1 MKYLLT
7 SEQMKEADAFTTQQL
22 GVPYLELMERAGEAL
37 FQEAKSLSKKG
48 KILCVCGSG
57 NNGGD
62 GYVCGRKLLL
72 SGRTVDGF
80 SFGNNPTEG
89 CQINRAEFEINGGKM
104 LDEMPDGGY
113 SLVIDCLFGI
123 GYTPRENEEAE
134 RIIQK
139 INALKKRGAKVLSAD
154 IPSGVSGTNG
164 LVKGVAVCADRTV
177 CFGEIKTG
185 AVLGDGLD
193 YCGEI
198 RRADIGICLPAFDTE
213 GEGYAHLIEDS
224 EIAPLLPKRKRN
236 THKGN
241 YGVATIVAGSERY
254 TGAAYLSATAAAR
267 SGAGYTRLYTPNSIL
282 PLFALKTPEVLL
294 CPLNEGGRALF
305 NEEIY
310 AQMPSGGL
318 AIGMGLGVSEEVAQG
333 VEYLVKNHVG
343 ALVIDADGLTSLAEY
358 AADRLGE
365 IFSSKSCEI
374 ILTPHPLEF
383 ARLLQK
389 TTTEV
394 LENDIA
400 LAKEFAL
407 KYGVTVLLK
416 GASSIV
422 TDGTRTSVCI
432 AGTAG
437 QAKGGSG
444 DVLSGVLA
452 GLAAMKLS
460 AYDAARAGALLCGR
474 AAEIATREQGEYSL
488 LASDSIACLGR
499 AFLSVAE
506 GSNDYGGKQ

>member
-7 SEQMKEADAFTTQQL
+7 NEQMKEADAFTTAQL

-37 FQEAKSLSKKG
+37 YKVAKELAPKG

-62 GYVCGRKLLL
+62 GYVCGRKLLFD
-72 SGRTVDGF
+72 GRTVDGF
-80 SFGNNPTEG
+80 AFGSNPTEG

-104 LDEMPDGGY
+104 LDEMPDKGY
-113 SLVIDCLFGI
+113 SLVIDCLFGT
-123 GYTPRENEEAE
+123 GYKCREDEEAE
-134 RIIQK
+134 RVIQK
-139 INALKKRGAKVLSAD
+139 INALKKRGVVVLSAD

-164 LVKGVAVCADRTV
+164 LVKGVAVCADTTL

-198 RRADIGICLPAFDTE
+198 RRADIGICLPSFDEE
-213 GEGYAHLIEDS
+213 GEGYAHLIEDR
-224 EIAPLLPKRKRN
+224 EIAELLPRRKRN

-241 YGVATIVAGSERY
+241 YGVATVVAGSKRY
-254 TGAAYLSATAAAR
+254 TGAAYLAATAAAR
-267 SGAGYTRLYTPNSIL
+267 SGAGYTRLYTPSSIL
-282 PLFALKTPEVLL
+282 PLFAIKTPEVLL
-294 CPLNEGGRALF
+294 CPLNDGGRDVF
-305 NEEIY
+305 NEKIY
-310 AQMPSGGL
+310 SQMPSGGL
-318 AIGMGLGVSEEVAQG
+318 AIGMGLGVSEELANA
-333 VEYLVKNHVG
+333 VEYLIKHHTG
-343 ALVIDADGLTSLAEY
+343 TLVVDADGLTSLAEY
-358 AADRLGE
+358 SLGRLEE
-365 IFSSKSCEI
+365 IFKEKSCEV

-383 ARLLQK
+383 ARLIQK
-389 TTTEV
+389 TTAEV
-394 LENDIA
+394 LENDLA
-400 LAKEFAL
+400 LAKEFAT
-407 KYGVTVLLK
+407 KYGVTLLLK

-422 TDGTRTSVCI
+422 TDGTRTAVCI

-452 GLAAMKLS
+452 GLSAMKLC

-474 AAEIATREQGEYSL
+474 AAEIATKEQGEYSL
-488 LASDSIACLGR
+488 LASDVIASLGK

-506 GSNDYGGKQ
+506 SANDQSGKQ

>member
-7 SEQMKEADAFTTQQL
+7 NEQMKEADAFTVKEL

-37 FQEAKSLSKKG
+37 FKAAKELSKKG

-72 SGRTVDGF
+72 GGRAVDGF
-80 SFGNNPTEG
+80 SFGENPTEG
-89 CQINRAEFEINGGKM
+89 CQINRAEFEINGGTM
-104 LDEMPDGGY
+104 LGEMPDSGY
-113 SLVIDCLFGI
+113 SLVIDCLFGT
-123 GYTPRENEEAE
+123 GYKPREDEASAAV
-134 RIIQK
+134 IKK

-164 LVKGVAVCADRTV
+164 IAQGVAVLADVTV

-198 RRADIGICLPAFDTE
+198 RRADIGICLPAFDKE
-213 GEGYAHLIEDS
+213 GEGYAHLIEES
-224 EIAPLLPKRKRN
+224 EIAELLPRRKRN

-241 YGVATIVAGSERY
+241 YGVATVVAGSEKY
-254 TGAAYLSATAAAR
+254 TGAAYLASAAAAR
-267 SGAGYTRLYTPNSIL
+267 SGAGYTRLYTPQSVL
-282 PLFALKTPEVLL
+282 PMFALKTPEVLL
-294 CPLNEGGRALF
+294 CPLNDGGRALF

-310 AQMPSGGL
+310 AQMPKGGL
-318 AIGMGLGVSEEVAQG
+318 AIGMGLGVSEDAVEG
-333 VEYLVKNHVG
+333 VEYLIKNHEGV
-343 ALVIDADGLTSLAEY
+343 LVIDADAITSLAEY
-358 AADRLGE
+358 AQDRLEE
-365 IFSSKSCEI
+365 IFKSKSCEV

-383 ARLLQK
+383 ARLIGK
-389 TTTEV
+389 TTSEV
-394 LENDIA
+394 LENDVA
-400 LAKEFAL
+400 LAKEFAV
-407 KYGVTVLLK
+407 KHGVPLLLK
-416 GASSIV
+416 GAASII
-422 TDGTRTSVCI
+422 TDGQRTCVCV

-460 AYDAARAGALLCGR
+460 AYDAARAGAFLCGR
-474 AAEIATREQGEYSL
+474 AAEIGTREQGEYSL
-488 LASDSIACLGR
+488 LASDIIGCLGK
-499 AFLSVAE
+499 AFLSVTENA
-506 GSNDYGGKQ
+506 NK

>member
-7 SEQMKEADAFTTQQL
+7 NEQMKEADAFTTSQL

-37 FQEAKSLSKKG
+37 FSAAKALSKTG

-62 GYVCGRKLLL
+62 GFVCGRKLLL

-80 SFGNNPTEG
+80 AFGQNPTEG

-104 LDEMPDGGY
+104 LEEMPDSGY
-113 SLVIDCLFGI
+113 SLVIDCLFGT
-123 GYTPRENEEAE
+123 GYKPKEDEAAE
-134 RIIQK
+134 LLIKK

-164 LVKGVAVCADRTV
+164 LAKGAAVCADVTL

-193 YCGEI
+193 CCGEI
-198 RRADIGICLPAFDTE
+198 RRADIGICLPAFDKE
-213 GEGYAHLIEDS
+213 GEGYAHLIEDR
-224 EIAPLLPKRKRN
+224 EIAELLPKRKRN

-241 YGVATIVAGSERY
+241 YGTATIVAGSERY
-254 TGAAYLSATAAAR
+254 TGAAYLAAAAASR
-267 SGAGYTRLYTPNSIL
+267 SGAGYTRLYTPSAIL
-282 PLFALKTPEVLL
+282 PLFALKAPEVLL
-294 CPLNEGGRALF
+294 CPLNDGGRAAF

-310 AQMPSGGL
+310 AQMPRGGL
-318 AIGMGLGVSEEVAQG
+318 AVGMGLGVSEAVAQS
-333 VEYLVKNHVG
+333 VEYLVKNHEG
-343 ALVIDADGLTSLAEY
+343 TLIIDADGLTSLAEY
-358 AADRLGE
+358 SLDRLAE
-365 IFSSKSCEI
+365 IFLRKSCEV

-383 ARLLQK
+383 ARLVGK
-389 TTTEV
+389 TTAEV
-394 LENDIA
+394 LENDLA

-407 KYGVTVLLK
+407 RHGVTVLLK

-422 TDGTRTSVCI
+422 TDGKRASVCI

-460 AYDAARAGALLCGR
+460 AYDAAKAGALLCGR
-474 AAEIATREQGEYSL
+474 AAEIGTKTHGEYSL
-488 LASDSIACLGR
+488 LASDIIENLGR
-499 AFLSVAE
+499 AFLSVTERPHDE
-506 GSNDYGGKQ
+506 GDE

>member
-7 SEQMKEADAFTTQQL
+7 NEQMKEADAFTIKEL

-37 FQEAKSLSKKG
+37 FLAAKELSKKG

-62 GYVCGRKLLL
+62 GFVCGRRLLL
-72 SGRTVDGF
+72 AGRTVDGF
-80 SFGNNPTEG
+80 AFGGCPTEG

-104 LDEMPDGGY
+104 LEEMPDSGY
-113 SLVIDCLFGI
+113 SLVIDCLFGT
-123 GYTPRENEEAE
+123 GYKPREDEEAE
-134 RIIQK
+134 RVIKK

-164 LVKGVAVCADRTV
+164 LTRGAAVCADVTL
-177 CFGEIKTG
+177 CLGEIKTG

-198 RRADIGICLPAFDTE
+198 RRADIGICLPAFDKE
-213 GEGYAHLIEDS
+213 GEGYAHLIEDK
-224 EIAPLLPKRKRN
+224 EIAELLPKRKRN

-254 TGAAYLSATAAAR
+254 TGAAYLAAAAAAR
-267 SGAGYTRLYTPNSIL
+267 SGAGYTRLYTPRSVL
-282 PLFALKTPEVLL
+282 PLFALKVPEVLL
-294 CPLNEGGRALF
+294 CPLNDGGRAVF
-305 NEEIY
+305 DEEIY
-310 AQMPSGGL
+310 AQMPKGGL
-318 AIGMGLGVSEEVAQG
+318 AVGMGLGVSEEVAES
-333 VEYLVKNHVG
+333 VEYLVKNHDG
-343 ALVIDADGLTSLAEY
+343 TLIIDADGLTSLAEY
-358 AADRLGE
+358 SLGRLDE
-365 IFSSKSCEI
+365 IFANKSCEI

-383 ARLLQK
+383 ARLIGK
-389 TTTEV
+389 TTAEV
-394 LENDIA
+394 LENDLA

-407 KYGVTVLLK
+407 RHGVTVLLK

-422 TDGTRTSVCI
+422 TDGKCTSVCI

-452 GLAAMKLS
+452 GLCAMKLS
-460 AYDAARAGALLCGR
+460 AYDAAKAGALLCGR
-474 AAEIATREQGEYSL
+474 AAEIATSEQGEYSL
-488 LASDSIACLGR
+488 LASDIIANLGR
-499 AFLSVAE
+499 AFLSITESAYDKSGE
-506 GSNDYGGKQ
+506 Q